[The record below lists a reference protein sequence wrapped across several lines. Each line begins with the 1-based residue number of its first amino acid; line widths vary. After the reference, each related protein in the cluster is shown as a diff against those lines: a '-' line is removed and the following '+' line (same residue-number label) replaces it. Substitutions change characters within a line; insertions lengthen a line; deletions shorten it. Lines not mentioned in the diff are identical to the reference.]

1 MPTPKELLATAI
13 TEFTLWRKSK
23 SHSSEQTPE
32 SLRQQAVGLLEHFP
46 FTRVTT
52 TLKLS
57 SSLLR
62 RWSQPKPMVAD
73 CLQSNEFVT
82 LPPSEQPKNQLA
94 LELVLGNGCQMRLS
108 GDISTEQLN
117 VVTQNIFMYQP
128 GATR

>member
-1 MPTPKELLATAI
+1 MPTPKELLAAAI
-13 TEFTLWRKSK
+13 TDFTHWRKAK

-32 SLRQQAVGLLEHFP
+32 SLRQQAVALLEHFP

-57 SSLLR
+57 SNLLR
-62 RWSQPKPMVAD
+62 RWSQQQPVAVHE
-73 CLQSNEFVT
+73 QQPNEFIT
-82 LPPSEQPKNQLA
+82 LPPSETPKNQLA

-117 VVTQNIFMYQP
+117 VVTQNILMHQ